1 MNPDLGDNRYACND
15 SWWNPRFTEPEVDK
29 VFRLQCDASA
39 LPNARIVLGILIFFW
54 CAFVYF
60 DLFLS
65 PVAKSRVLEFR
76 FAIIAPIFLLLGAI
90 SFSKSAPSFYQ
101 LLIVML
107 AVLTFAALIRVVAL
121 YDDFGFMANR
131 LGFELSMPSADAK
144 FIFIIIWIIMVFVA
158 SLAVRIRTRS
168 VLVLS
173 AVLVFALMA
182 AIYVFKPSAVLVALT
197 GPFIFACIPA
207 VYAGSLMMQR
217 LALSNFRSSKLL
229 EQSSQELEKSLALLK
244 TMFGRYLSTEVM
256 ASLIKNPSA
265 LELGGEKRRVTIMM
279 TDLRGFTALS
289 EQLDPEQVVHIL
301 NSYFEVMVEVVLKFQ
316 GTINEIIGDA
326 LLIIFGAPQEMPDR
340 AQRAI
345 ACAIEMQ
352 NAMAE
357 VNEQNR
363 AQGLPELEMGI
374 GLNETEVIVG
384 NIGSSKRSKYT
395 VVGSGVN
402 MTSRIESYS
411 VGGQILISESVRHEA
426 GEILRIDAQREVRP
440 KGAETPL
447 KIYEVGG
454 IAGPY
459 NLALEGKAP
468 AIVALTRQ
476 IPLKYKAL
484 KGKAVGKSEL
494 EGSVVR
500 LSRKCAEIVLDPPVA
515 MLTNLKMNL
524 GDVYENLAIKDFY
537 GKVIE
542 QPTKNKQTHMV
553 RFTSVPPEVDAYF
566 QSHLQHA
573 AKRQSG
579 GDSSDG

>member
-15 SWWNPRFTEPEVDK
+15 SWWNPRFIEPEVDK

-326 LLIIFGAPQEMPDR
+326 QIGR
-340 AQRAI
+340 AS
-345 ACAIEMQ
+345 C
-352 NAMAE
+352 
-357 VNEQNR
+357 
-363 AQGLPELEMGI
+363 
-374 GLNETEVIVG
+374 
-384 NIGSSKRSKYT
+384 
-395 VVGSGVN
+395 
-402 MTSRIESYS
+402 
-411 VGGQILISESVRHEA
+411 
-426 GEILRIDAQREVRP
+426 RERV
-440 KGAETPL
+440 
-447 KIYEVGG
+447 
-454 IAGPY
+454 
-459 NLALEGKAP
+459 
-468 AIVALTRQ
+468 
-476 IPLKYKAL
+476 
-484 KGKAVGKSEL
+484 
-494 EGSVVR
+494 
-500 LSRKCAEIVLDPPVA
+500 
-515 MLTNLKMNL
+515 
-524 GDVYENLAIKDFY
+524 
-537 GKVIE
+537 
-542 QPTKNKQTHMV
+542 
-553 RFTSVPPEVDAYF
+553 
-566 QSHLQHA
+566 
-573 AKRQSG
+573 
-579 GDSSDG
+579 